1 MKNLLLALS
10 IVAAVSCGSKN
21 NNSVDSGSVST
32 GSNSVNVMTSNL
44 VDFEGS
50 YDIVRMDTPDCGAA
64 IRIERAC
71 NGYKLLSNITDNAE
85 DFCNVNKGEMRVT
98 RNPPNP
104 DRNPPNPDRNP
115 PNPDRNP
122 PNPDSAVVVTQEANE
137 LKSIV
142 KIADLAFTNT
152 LTLNP
157 NGILTKVS
165 NLKSRVSRCVFQ
177 KR

>member
-1 MKNLLLALS
+1 MRNLLLALS

-21 NNSVDSGSVST
+21 NNSVDSGLASTGPKSVS
-32 GSNSVNVMTSNL
+32 VLTSNL

-71 NGYKLLSNITDNAE
+71 NGYRLLSNITDNAE

-115 PNPDRNP
+115 PNPDG
-122 PNPDSAVVVTQEANE
+122 AVVVTQEANE

-142 KIADLAFTNT
+142 KIANLAFTNT

-165 NLKSRVSRCVFQ
+165 NLKSRFSRCVFQ

>member
-1 MKNLLLALS
+1 MKILLLALS
-10 IVAAVSCGSKN
+10 IVAVVSCGSKN

-32 GSNSVNVMTSNL
+32 GSNSINVMTSNL

-98 RNPPNP
+98 RNSPNP

-115 PNPDRNP
+115 PNPDG
-122 PNPDSAVVVTQEANE
+122 AVVVTQEANE